1 MLQGFIKSNSFGW
14 VIFQHSANKVKQA
27 LMICVLAMH
36 EFLQGLTASPDVP
49 ACRAVLIPVQL
60 VMVKIMFS
68 AGQGK

>member
-36 EFLQGLTASPDVP
+36 EFLKEKSRRYFRESFHNCVTEQ
-49 ACRAVLIPVQL
+49 
-60 VMVKIMFS
+60 
-68 AGQGK
+68 